1 MSMLWHYVQ
10 DGKSL
15 GPVPEEQLKA
25 LLAAGT
31 LRPTDLV
38 WHDGM
43 ASWTAAQGVPELQPL
58 APAPPPKPM
67 VYEAPPA
74 SFNPPAP
81 NLYAPPQ
88 ANPLYPPQGEAQ
100 VSGAVSPEA
109 IELLRKTKPWVR
121 LLGVLGMIGIVFM
134 VLGSLAIALMGFGPF
149 KMLPLIARIGA
160 SAMYLVMALLY
171 LPPVLFLNRY
181 ASRIGDLVD
190 DGSSENLEQ
199 ALRAQKSFWKYVG
212 IFTTIMLCVSV
223 LAMLGGLIIGVVM
236 GSGARPS

>member
-1 MSMLWHYVQ
+1 MLWHYVQ

-15 GPVPEEQLKA
+15 GPIPEEQLKA

-43 ASWTAAQGVPELQPL
+43 ASWTAAQGIPELQPPVAA
-58 APAPPPKPM
+58 APPKPIAYAPPPAAF
-67 VYEAPPA
+67 APPA
-74 SFNPPAP
+74 PTP
-81 NLYAPPQ
+81 YMPPQ
-88 ANPLYPPQGEAQ
+88 ANPMFPPQGEAQ
-100 VSGAVSPEA
+100 ASVSPEA
-109 IELLRKTKPWVR
+109 VELLRKTKPWVR

-134 VLGSLAIALMGFGPF
+134 VLGALGIALMGFGPF
-149 KMLPLIARIGA
+149 KMMPLVARIGA

-199 ALRAQKSFWKYVG
+199 ALRAQKSFWKYIG
-212 IFTTIMLCVSV
+212 IFTAIMLCVSV
-223 LAMLGGLIIGVVM
+223 LAMVGGLIIGVAM
-236 GSGARPS
+236 GSGSRLS